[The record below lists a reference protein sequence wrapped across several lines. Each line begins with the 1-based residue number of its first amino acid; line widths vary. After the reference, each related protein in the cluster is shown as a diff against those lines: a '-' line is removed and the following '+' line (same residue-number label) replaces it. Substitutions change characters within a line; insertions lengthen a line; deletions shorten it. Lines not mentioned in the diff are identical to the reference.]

1 MNKPYIQSL
10 KEHLFNVADL
20 YVYAIIDSAVDKM
33 IDGHFESDEP
43 KKWILYKDEKDILDL
58 ELRAPHLIQLDQE
71 NLFTERI
78 FQEGYGNNW
87 GCFIFSEYHAE
98 ELAEH
103 LKAYTKIYSQE
114 HKQDAYIRFYD
125 PRAMGQYFPC
135 FTKKESQT
143 FFSKITTIMT
153 EKVKEPH
160 ILYVYSLQE
169 KSSQVQRKE
178 INLNKEIV

>member
-10 KEHLFNVADL
+10 KKYLFSDNNL
-20 YVYAIIDSAVDKM
+20 YVYAIIDSAVDTM

-43 KKWILYKDEKDILDL
+43 QKWILYKDEKDILDL

-71 NLFTERI
+71 NIFTQRI
-78 FQEGYGNNW
+78 FEEGYGNNW
-87 GCFIFSEYHAE
+87 GCFIFSEFRAE
-98 ELAEH
+98 ELSEH
-103 LKAYTKIYSQE
+103 LKKYTKIYSQE
-114 HKQDAYIRFYD
+114 HKQDVYIRFYD

-135 FTKKESQT
+135 FDKEESQE

-160 ILYVYSLQE
+160 ILYVYSLHE
-169 KSSQVQRKE
+169 KR
-178 INLNKEIV
+178 